1 MAAGERGVSGKDPRE
16 EERRREAQ
24 SVLERAER
32 ESETVLRS
40 TFEGAHRSK
49 AGGGA
54 EEDDAIERL
63 GRKIGRGAGAVF
75 ALGLVAY
82 LVWTYL

>member
-1 MAAGERGVSGKDPRE
+1 
-16 EERRREAQ
+16 
-24 SVLERAER
+24 
-32 ESETVLRS
+32 VLRS